1 VNQKLI
7 QLIFLSIFT
16 LIILTSTGCKTKED
30 NPFAKGPYVQNL
42 RQTEMTIV
50 WESDSASL
58 GKVFYGKNNNL
69 NMSAETNEFGSV
81 KKVTLKDLEPES
93 TYIYKVEVNG
103 IKSKKRNFRT
113 AVKDGS
119 PFTFAA
125 YGDNKNGPFNH
136 KKIADLI
143 LSYKP
148 LFVSNNGDLVERG
161 YIFKQWEKLFFTP
174 AKEMIASIPLIPAI
188 GNHEENAEYY
198 YKYFCLPKNNAW
210 HSFNLNGAHFVVINT
225 EEEFMEEDGEQI
237 IWLKNDLKNNNSKW
251 TFAFQHIPPLTSGGN
266 YYSRSRIDV
275 KNILH
280 PIYVQYKVDMVIT
293 GHDHHYERSKPVVSN
308 NGEHGVTYIV
318 GGNGGTSMRY
328 IGKPKEFS
336 LKSTRTFGFA
346 LIEIEGTKMNF
357 KEISIDNKILDE
369 FTLDKSDPNSV
380 AEYMKNKISFD
391 DIHDPVQA
399 SKLYSKGKKAF
410 SDGGYQLALD
420 YLLKAYEIDNNCE
433 EATAMIGEVYFKMKN
448 FENARKYAD
457 ITIKIAPLHPDSYE
471 VIASIYKKKKEYDKS
486 IEWSKKQL
494 SIQPDNPNALSDI
507 AEIYEELGKYDLA
520 IQIYSEAIDILP
532 NDWELH
538 FKLAELYE
546 KIGKVEEAL
555 SEYKFAVEWFY
566 DENEHDNHLVAIKKV
581 RELSN

>member
-1 VNQKLI
+1 VNQKFI
-7 QLIFLSIFT
+7 QFISLFICT
-16 LIILTSTGCKTKED
+16 LIILTSVGCKTEED
-30 NPFAKGPYVQNL
+30 NPFAKGPYVQKL

-50 WESDSASL
+50 WECDSSFS
-58 GKVFYGKNNNL
+58 GTVFYGIDNNL
-69 NMSAETNEFGSV
+69 EMRADTKGLGSV
-81 KKVTLKDLEPES
+81 KKVTLKNLVPES
-93 TYIYKVEVNG
+93 TYSYQVEVNG
-103 IKSKKRNFRT
+103 FKSKIGNFRT

-161 YIFKQWEKLFFTP
+161 YVFKQWDKLFFTP

-188 GNHEENAEYY
+188 GNHEENSEYY
-198 YKYFCLPKNNAW
+198 YNYFCIPNNKAW

-225 EEEFMEEDGEQI
+225 DEDFMEEDGEQI
-237 IWLKNDLKNNNSKW
+237 TWLKNDLKNNNSEW
-251 TFAFQHIPPLTSGGN
+251 TFAFHHVPPFTSGGN

-280 PIYVQYKVDMVIT
+280 PIYEQYKVDMVIT
-293 GHDHHYERSKPVVSN
+293 GHDHHYERSKPVVSD

-346 LIEIEGTKMNF
+346 LIEIEGTKINF
-357 KEISIDNKILDE
+357 KEISIDNRVLDE
-369 FTLDKSDPNSV
+369 FTLDKSDPISV
-380 AEYMKNKISFD
+380 AEYMKNKINFE
-391 DIHDPVQA
+391 DIHDPIHA

-410 SDGGYQLALD
+410 SADGYQLALG

-433 EATAMIGEVYFKMKN
+433 EATAMLGEVYLKMKDY
-448 FENARKYAD
+448 ENARKYAD
-457 ITIKIAPLHPDSYE
+457 ITIEIAPLHPDSYE
-471 VIASIYKKKKEYDKS
+471 VIAGIYEKQEDYENS

-494 SIQPDNPNALSDI
+494 IVEPDSPNALSNI
-507 AEIYEELGKYDLA
+507 GEIYEKLEKYDLA
-520 IQIYSEAIDILP
+520 IKTYRQACDILP

-538 FKLAELYE
+538 FTLAELYE
-546 KIGKVEEAL
+546 KIGNMDEAL
-555 SEYKFAVEWFY
+555 SQYKLSVEWFY
-566 DENEHDNHLVAIKKV
+566 DENEDDDHLIAMQKVKKI
-581 RELSN
+581 SN

>member
-1 VNQKLI
+1 MNQKFI
-7 QLIFLSIFT
+7 QFISLFICT
-16 LIILTSTGCKTKED
+16 LIILTSVGCKTEED
-30 NPFAKGPYVQNL
+30 NPFAKGPYVQKL

-50 WESDSASL
+50 WECDSSFS
-58 GKVFYGKNNNL
+58 GTVFYGIDNNL
-69 NMSAETNEFGSV
+69 EMRADTKGLGSV
-81 KKVTLKDLEPES
+81 KKVTLKNLVPES
-93 TYIYKVEVNG
+93 TYSYQVEVNG
-103 IKSKKRNFRT
+103 FKSKIGNFRT

-161 YIFKQWEKLFFTP
+161 YVFKQWDKLFFTP

-188 GNHEENAEYY
+188 GNHEENSEYY
-198 YKYFCLPKNNAW
+198 YNYFCIPNNKAW

-225 EEEFMEEDGEQI
+225 DEDFMEEDGEQI
-237 IWLKNDLKNNNSKW
+237 TWLKNDLKNNNSEW
-251 TFAFQHIPPLTSGGN
+251 TFAFHHVPPFTSGGN

-280 PIYVQYKVDMVIT
+280 PIYEQYKVDMVIT
-293 GHDHHYERSKPVVSN
+293 GHDHHYERSKPVVSD

-346 LIEIEGTKMNF
+346 LIEIEGTKINF
-357 KEISIDNKILDE
+357 KEISIDNRVLDE
-369 FTLDKSDPNSV
+369 FTLDKSDPISV
-380 AEYMKNKISFD
+380 AEYMKNKINFE
-391 DIHDPVQA
+391 DIHDPIHA

-410 SDGGYQLALD
+410 SADGYQLALG

-433 EATAMIGEVYFKMKN
+433 EATAMLGEVYLKMKDY
-448 FENARKYAD
+448 ENARKYAD
-457 ITIKIAPLHPDSYE
+457 ITIEIAPLHPDSYE
-471 VIASIYKKKKEYDKS
+471 VIAGIYEKQEDYENS

-494 SIQPDNPNALSDI
+494 IVEPDSPNALSNI
-507 AEIYEELGKYDLA
+507 GEIYEKLEKYDLA
-520 IQIYSEAIDILP
+520 IKTYRQACDILP

-538 FKLAELYE
+538 FTLAELYE
-546 KIGKVEEAL
+546 KIGNMDEAL
-555 SEYKFAVEWFY
+555 SQYKLSVEWFY
-566 DENEHDNHLVAIKKV
+566 DENEDDDHLIAMQKVKKI
-581 RELSN
+581 SN